1 MNSKGAALLGLALGF
16 VAGAS
21 TAYLY
26 LKNQMPEEITEF
38 IPVKNKDWEETE
50 KPCTDENKEDL
61 EKAQVIMAKNSYS
74 QYYDEKVEAKKDE
87 DEQRKK
93 SKPYIISPG
102 EVGDIPE
109 YDKFTLKYYR
119 DGILLDDA
127 NEPLDDIESIV
138 GDRFMTHFGEYEE
151 DTVYVRND
159 RTQADYEILFI
170 DMDFMDNNT

>member
-1 MNSKGAALLGLALGF
+1 MTSKGAALLGLALGF

-21 TAYLY
+21 VAYLY
-26 LKNQMPEEITEF
+26 LKNQMPEEVTEF
-38 IPVKNKDWEETE
+38 VPVKNERWEEATE
-50 KPCTDENKEDL
+50 DGKDEEKEEDL
-61 EKAQVIMAKNSYS
+61 KKANAIIAKNSYS
-74 QYYDEKVEAKKDE
+74 QYYDEKVETKRDE
-87 DEQRKK
+87 LEQASR

-102 EVGDIPE
+102 EVGDIPG

-119 DGILLDDA
+119 DGVLLDDA
-127 NEPLDDIESIV
+127 NEPLDDATSIV

-170 DMDFMDNNT
+170 DMDFMDN

>member
-1 MNSKGAALLGLALGF
+1 MTSKGAALLGLAFGF

-21 TAYLY
+21 AAYLY
-26 LKNQMPEEITEF
+26 LKNQMPEEVTEF
-38 IPVKNKDWEETE
+38 VPVKDDRWEESPETDKDE
-50 KPCTDENKEDL
+50 KEEDL
-61 EKAQVIMAKNSYS
+61 DKANIIMAKNSYS

-87 DEQRKK
+87 IEQRMK
-93 SKPYIISPG
+93 SKPYIISPS
-102 EVGDIPE
+102 EVGNIPG
-109 YDKFTLKYYR
+109 YDKFTLKYYK
-119 DGILLDDA
+119 DGVLLDDA

-170 DMDFMDNNT
+170 DMDFMDNT